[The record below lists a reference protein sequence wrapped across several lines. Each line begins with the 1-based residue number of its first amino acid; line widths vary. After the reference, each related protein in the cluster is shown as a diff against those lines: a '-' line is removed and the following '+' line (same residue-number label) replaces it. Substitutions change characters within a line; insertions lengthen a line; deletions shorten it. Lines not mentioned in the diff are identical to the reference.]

1 MFGLLPRARGYLP
14 AVTTLLRSVT
24 DAVGGVARM
33 AARMAAIGVLVVAAW
48 DDDDPVAHDPL
59 LSD

>member
-1 MFGLLPRARGYLP
+1 M
-14 AVTTLLRSVT
+14 LLRSVT
-24 DAVGGVARM
+24 GAVGGVARM

-48 DDDDPVAHDPL
+48 DDKDPVVHDPL

>member
-1 MFGLLPRARGYLP
+1 VTRLLS
-14 AVTTLLRSVT
+14 SVT
-24 DAVGGVARM
+24 GAVGGVARA
-33 AARMAAIGVLVVAAW
+33 AARVAAIGVLVVAAW